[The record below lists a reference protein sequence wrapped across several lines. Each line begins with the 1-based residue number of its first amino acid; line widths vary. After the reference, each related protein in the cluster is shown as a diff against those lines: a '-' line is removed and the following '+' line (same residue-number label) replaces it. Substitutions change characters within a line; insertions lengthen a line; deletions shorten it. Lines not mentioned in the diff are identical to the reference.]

1 MVNYTLHFLCTDK
14 WSKRLHDDLKKYTL
28 YCQPTGVG
36 LGKGVMTTVV
46 ELELP
51 NEVTRVAGKVLKP
64 LELMEMN
71 EERLRRFIGEIK
83 IVVGLLHDHVC
94 IL

>member
-1 MVNYTLHFLCTDK
+1 
-14 WSKRLHDDLKKYTL
+14 
-28 YCQPTGVG
+28 
-36 LGKGVMTTVV
+36 MTTVV